1 MAEALKLWHNAQLYT
16 CDGHSRIIARGAL
29 LTRGSRIEWVGD
41 EAALPGAAAHEV
53 HDLSGALVT
62 PGLIDSHTHLVFAGT
77 RATEYAERLRGR
89 SYEEI
94 ALAGGG
100 MAFSV
105 AQAARLFEAARTL
118 GLPVK
123 MHAEQLSNLG
133 GTLMAAGAGALS
145 CDHLEYAGEAEAA
158 ALARAGTVAVLLPIA
173 YYYLAPER
181 RPPLD
186 ALRAHRVALA
196 VASDCNPG
204 SAPAASLLTAM
215 SMATRLF
222 GLTAEEA
229 LLGAGRGAHAV
240 TARLAAGDAPVY
252 GINTGFGLL
261 ANTRIA
267 PAQRTLLQRNIILSH
282 SAGVG
287 PLLDDAI
294 VRLTLVLKLASL
306 LQGFSG
312 VSPELARFLERL
324 INAGLCPCVPAQ
336 GSVGASGD
344 LAPLAHL
351 SLAVLGLGDIRR
363 HGEVLPAAEALAQEA
378 LAPLALGPKEGLALL
393 NGTQV
398 STALALAGLFE
409 IETVFAGAVVSGALS
424 LDALQGS
431 DAPFDPR
438 MHHLR
443 GHDGQARV
451 AQVYRELLS
460 GSEIRES
467 HRTCT
472 RVQDPYSLRC
482 QPQVMGA
489 CLDLITQQAATL
501 TIEANAVTDNPLIFP
516 DTGEVLSGGNFH
528 AEPVAFA
535 ADILALA
542 CAEVGSIAE
551 RRLALLVDP
560 KMSGLPAFLAPDSGV
575 NSGFMLAQ
583 VTAAALVAENRML
596 CHPASVDS
604 IPTSANHED
613 HVSMATHGARRLL
626 AMAGNALNIVA
637 LEFLAACQGVD
648 LRAPLETWRRLQD
661 AHSALRLK
669 VPFAQTDRLLAPDVA
684 DAAVTVRR
692 SEVQSLVAPLL
703 PSFR

>member
-1 MAEALKLWHNAQLYT
+1 MAESDSLKL
-16 CDGHSRIIARGAL
+16 GARPL
-29 LTRGSRIEWVGD
+29 RL
-41 EAALPGAAAHEV
+41 
-53 HDLSGALVT
+53 
-62 PGLIDSHTHLVFAGT
+62 
-77 RATEYAERLRGR
+77 AELRR
-89 SYEEI
+89 VYE
-94 ALAGGG
+94 G
-100 MAFSV
+100 
-105 AQAARLFEAARTL
+105 
-118 GLPVK
+118 PV
-123 MHAEQLSNLG
+123 
-133 GTLMAAGAGALS
+133 
-145 CDHLEYAGEAEAA
+145 
-158 ALARAGTVAVLLPIA
+158 TVAI
-173 YYYLAPER
+173 APE
-181 RPPLD
+181 
-186 ALRAHRVALA
+186 A
-196 VASDCNPG
+196 
-204 SAPAASLLTAM
+204 
-215 SMATRLF
+215 
-222 GLTAEEA
+222 
-229 LLGAGRGAHAV
+229 LGAVRDAHAV
-240 TARLAAGDAPVY
+240 TARLAAADAPAY

-261 ANTRIA
+261 AQTRIA
-267 PAQRTLLQRNIILSH
+267 PAQRALLQRNILLSH

-287 PLLDDAI
+287 PPLEDGV

-312 VSPELARFLERL
+312 VSVELTRFLERL
-324 INAGLCPCVPAQ
+324 INAGLIPCVPAQ

-363 HGEVLPAAEALAQEA
+363 HGEVLPAAEALAQEG
-378 LAPLALGPKEGLALL
+378 LAPLTLGPKEGLALL

-409 IETVFAGAVVSGALS
+409 MEAVYAAAVVSGALS

-431 DAPFDPR
+431 DVPFDPR
-438 MHHLR
+438 IQHLR

-451 AQVYRELLS
+451 AQVFRELLA

-489 CLDLITQQAATL
+489 CLDLMTQQAETL
-501 TIEANAVTDNPLIFP
+501 TTEANAVTDNPLVFP
-516 DTGEVLSGGNFH
+516 ETGEVLSGGNFH

-551 RRLALLVDP
+551 RRIALLVDP
-560 KMSGLPAFLAPDSGV
+560 KMSGLPAFLTPDSGV

-604 IPTSANHED
+604 IPTSANQED

-626 AMAGNALNIVA
+626 TMTANSANIIA
-637 LEFLAACQGVD
+637 IEFLAACQGID
-648 LRAPLETWRRLQD
+648 LRAPLKTSPRLAS
-661 AHSALRLK
+661 AHSALRLT
-669 VPFAQTDRLLAPDVA
+669 VPFASSDRLLALDIA
-684 DAAVTVRR
+684 AAAVTVRR
-692 SEVQSLVAPLL
+692 AEVQSQVRALL